1 MNFDFRKDTSKCD
14 LVINPPVDNSQNKK
28 YTFRIG
34 SSQDY
39 LPIDWY
45 KAYLH
50 VTLDLKKK
58 SDGSALSGSSN
69 IALASDSC
77 SLINS
82 FKFESD
88 SRQIYYA
95 TDINYAM
102 TTKNLM
108 EMSNEYI
115 TTAGKRMFLYPSLKN
130 GTSITKYTM
139 DTTTNTVK
147 TDNPLYNA
155 NYHKRM
161 ILTKSTIDMI
171 IPLNTMEFF
180 QSMKNTL
187 IPPTKVEVTV
197 DIEQDDILIYRNGGT
212 DAKIVIKDIFL
223 CYEKLTLSA
232 ANRLLYTKFLSS
244 QQIIN
249 FYRESIVFQTSLK
262 NREKNIILYETINK
276 PRELFVWF
284 SNTQNRTGKQSY
296 DSFQIDTNTMAIVNA
311 NIVINDNIH
320 VPLTPYNCSTR
331 SIQAYNELLKYMTDK
346 NKRES
351 TFIDYELFKTKYMI
365 LYFDLKNNITDTL
378 RNSYCKIEFK
388 YILNDEPAN
397 EYTIY
402 SLMLHEDQYKISL
415 INGKSEIMK

>member
-1 MNFDFRKDTSKCD
+1 MNFDFRKDTEKCD
-14 LVINPPVDNSQNKK
+14 LVIQPPIDSSQAKK
-28 YTFRIG
+28 YIFRIG

-50 VTLDLKKK
+50 VTLDVKKK
-58 SDGSALSGSSN
+58 SDGTALADGAV

-115 TTAGKRMFLYPSLKN
+115 NTAGKRMFMYPSLRN
-130 GTSITKYTM
+130 GTSVTKYTM
-139 DTTTNTVK
+139 DATTNTVK
-147 TDNPLYNA
+147 SDNAAYNA

-187 IPPTKVEVTV
+187 IPPTKVEITV
-197 DIEQDDILIYRNGGT
+197 DIEQDDILLYRTGG
-212 DAKIVIKDIFL
+212 DDGKIVIKDIFL
-223 CYEKLTLSA
+223 CYEKLSLSA

-284 SNTQNRTGKQSY
+284 AYTENRTGRQANDSY
-296 DSFQIDTNTMAIVNA
+296 QIDTNSMAIVNGT
-311 NIVINDNIH
+311 IVVNDNIY
-320 VPLTPYNCSTR
+320 VPMTPYNCSTR

-388 YILNDEPAN
+388 YILKDEMTS

-402 SLMLHEDQYKISL
+402 SMMLHEDQYKISL

>member
-1 MNFDFRKDTSKCD
+1 M
-14 LVINPPVDNSQNKK
+14 
-28 YTFRIG
+28 
-34 SSQDY
+34 
-39 LPIDWY
+39 PIDWY

-50 VTLDLKKK
+50 VSLNVKKT
-58 SDGSALSGSSN
+58 DGTALANGAV

-77 SLINS
+77 SLING

-115 TTAGKRMFLYPSLKN
+115 NTSGKRMFLYPSLID
-130 GTSITKYTM
+130 GTDIKKYTM
-139 DTTTNTVK
+139 DATTSTVK
-147 TDNPLYNA
+147 SDNAIYNA
-155 NYHKRM
+155 NYHKRVN
-161 ILTKSTIDMI
+161 LTKSTIDAI

-180 QSMKNTL
+180 QSMKNVL
-187 IPPTKVEVTV
+187 IPPSKIEITV
-197 DIEQDDILIYRNGGT
+197 DIEQDDILLYHNGG
-212 DAKIVIKDIFL
+212 DDGKIIINDIFL

-232 ANRLLYTKFLSS
+232 SNRLLYTKFLSS

-249 FYRESIVFQTSLK
+249 FYRESIIFQTSLK
-262 NREKNIILYETINK
+262 NREKNIILYETISK

-284 SNTQNRTGKQSY
+284 TFTENRTGRQAN
-296 DSFQIDTNTMAIVNA
+296 DSFQIDTDHMAIVNA
-311 NIVINDNIH
+311 TIVINDNVH
-320 VPLTPYNCSTR
+320 VPITPYNCSTR
-331 SIQAYNELLKYMTDK
+331 SIQAYNELLKYMTNK

-388 YILNDEPAN
+388 YILKDEMTS

-415 INGKSEIMK
+415 INGKSEIIK